1 MRPVMK
7 RMSARPLAAAMASA
21 ALVLALPACVLV
33 AGPGATRVIPLSGVT
48 LTQADR
54 NTARAQIVAMM
65 QHSAQSW
72 NAGDLDAFM
81 NDYEADTSTTFIG
94 RAGVIRGRAA
104 IREVYAARFAPGQT
118 RDSLS
123 FENTTVDL
131 VAPDVANVIAYYRLM
146 RRDSTTSHGP
156 TSLVMRRRDGR
167 WRIIH
172 DHSS

>member
-1 MRPVMK
+1 
-7 RMSARPLAAAMASA
+7 MSVRTLAAALANA

-33 AGPGATRVIPLSGVT
+33 AGPGATRVIPLSAVT

-54 NTARAQIVAMM
+54 NAARTQIVAMM
-65 QHSAQSW
+65 QQSAQSW
-72 NAGDLDAFM
+72 NAGNLDAFM
-81 NDYEADTSTTFIG
+81 NDYEADTTTTFIG

-104 IREVYAARFAPGQT
+104 IREVYAPRFGPGRV

-131 VAPDVANVIAYYRLM
+131 MAPDIANVISYYRLM
-146 RRDSTTSHGP
+146 RGDSTTSHGP
-156 TSLVMRRRDGR
+156 TSLVMRRRDNR
-167 WRIIH
+167 WRIVH

>member
-1 MRPVMK
+1 MPQAT
-7 RMSARPLAAAMASA
+7 ARVLVCVFASA
-21 ALVLALPACVLV
+21 ALVLTLPACVLV
-33 AGPGATRVIPLSGVT
+33 AGPGATRVIPLSAVT

-54 NTARAQIVAMM
+54 NTARTQIVAMM

-72 NAGDLDAFM
+72 NAGNLDAFV
-81 NDYEADTSTTFIG
+81 NDYEADTTTTFIG
-94 RAGVIRGRAA
+94 RTGVVRGRAA
-104 IREVYAARFAPGQT
+104 IREVYAPRFGPGRV

-131 VAPDVANVIAYYRLM
+131 MAPDIANVISYYRLI
-146 RRDSTTSHGP
+146 RSDSTTSHGP

-167 WRIIH
+167 WRIVH